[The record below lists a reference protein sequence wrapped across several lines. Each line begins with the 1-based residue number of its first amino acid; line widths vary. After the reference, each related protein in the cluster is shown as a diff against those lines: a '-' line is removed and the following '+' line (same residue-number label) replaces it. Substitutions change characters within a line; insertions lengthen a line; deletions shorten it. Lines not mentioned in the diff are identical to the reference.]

1 MTDVTNQMRIQLINE
16 EYKGLLIK
24 DIICSCLN
32 SSSNEYRLHFDR
44 SIFHILNQHLHS
56 MVESIHT
63 FIEQIQLKTNNK
75 IHCKNTLQR
84 LIK

>member
-1 MTDVTNQMRIQLINE
+1 MPIQLIKE
-16 EYKGLLIK
+16 EYRRLLIK
-24 DIICSCLN
+24 DIICLYLN

-44 SIFHILNQHLHS
+44 SKFHILNQQIHS
-56 MVESIHT
+56 MVESIDT

-75 IHCKNTLQR
+75 IHYKNTLQR